1 MTTNCNHRADS
12 QGNYCAE
19 CRARWDRDDEAP
31 PCPKSVATRA
41 HDEDLARSNKYVSAL
56 APSVI

>member
-19 CRARWDRDDEAP
+19 CRAMFLL
-31 PCPKSVATRA
+31 SLV
-41 HDEDLARSNKYVSAL
+41 VG
-56 APSVI
+56 